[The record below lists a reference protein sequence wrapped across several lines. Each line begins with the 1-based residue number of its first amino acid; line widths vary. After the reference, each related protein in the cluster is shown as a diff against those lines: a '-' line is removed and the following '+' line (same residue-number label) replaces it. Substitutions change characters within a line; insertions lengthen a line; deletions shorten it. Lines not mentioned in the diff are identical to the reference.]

1 MTLVSRPVH
10 ASAFAGS
17 ESTCYT
23 RPHCTG
29 EHRDGLMDEKQYL
42 SELAAQPVRKRIWG
56 YVRLTGP
63 GYMQSALTLGG
74 GTMAACVWFG
84 AMGGYELL
92 WVQPLS
98 MLLGYFVM
106 AAIAKQV
113 CSTEERPYRV
123 FWERLSPVLA
133 VAWAVGALAAT
144 IIWHFPQYSLT
155 ANGVISLAG
164 GVGVEM
170 DHMAGRAII
179 GLAVLA
185 AACGVVHMYH
195 RGLEGVK
202 HFEFATKIL
211 VWTIVFAFAL
221 VAVVTGIQWKRLVL
235 GVTGISFI
243 RDWLDGG
250 IDPALVKPI
259 VAGMAAVTGINMFFL
274 YSYALLN
281 KKWGK
286 EHKELAY
293 FDLITGMVV
302 PFIFATGFMVIAVA
316 NTIGPEEG
324 AMGGPVR
331 DILAVVPVLGPTFGQ
346 WLGGESVGNG
356 MALLLIGVGM
366 MTIGFTTIVTHMLSC
381 GFIGCEMFGFAH
393 EGRAKWWFSLLP
405 VVAVTGV
412 AMKLPWQTA
421 ITASSLNAVLMP
433 LGVLCFTVLL
443 NMKSFMR
450 DDTPRGRMKWAW
462 NVCLVTCLVVMT
474 IAGYFG
480 LQKNWATLR
489 QNFRPQQEAAAA
501 AGEAEQESPQP
512 LFDSVKHVAMGAE
525 YEFTLYA
532 RPGNARTSEVI
543 RITEEAFKAVDDLEA
558 RVNR

>member
-1 MTLVSRPVH
+1 
-10 ASAFAGS
+10 
-17 ESTCYT
+17 
-23 RPHCTG
+23 
-29 EHRDGLMDEKQYL
+29 MDEKQYL
-42 SELAAQPVRKRIWG
+42 SELAARPLRRRVWG

-84 AMGGYELL
+84 AMAGYELL
-92 WVQPLS
+92 WVQPRS

-106 AAIAKQV
+106 AAISKLV

-133 VAWAVGALAAT
+133 VAWGVGALAAT

-164 GVGVEM
+164 GVGVDM
-170 DHMAGRAII
+170 DNMAGRAII

-235 GVTGISFI
+235 GVTGISFL

-281 KKWGK
+281 KKWGR

-293 FDLITGMVV
+293 FDLITGMVI

-324 AMGGPVR
+324 AMGGSVR

-356 MALLLIGVGM
+356 VALLLIGVGM
-366 MTIGFTTIVTHMLSC
+366 MAIGFTTIVTHMLSC
-381 GFIGCEMFGFAH
+381 GFIGCEMFGYAH

-412 AMKLPWQTA
+412 AM
-421 ITASSLNAVLMP
+421 
-433 LGVLCFTVLL
+433 
-443 NMKSFMR
+443 
-450 DDTPRGRMKWAW
+450 
-462 NVCLVTCLVVMT
+462 
-474 IAGYFG
+474 
-480 LQKNWATLR
+480 
-489 QNFRPQQEAAAA
+489 
-501 AGEAEQESPQP
+501 
-512 LFDSVKHVAMGAE
+512 
-525 YEFTLYA
+525 
-532 RPGNARTSEVI
+532 
-543 RITEEAFKAVDDLEA
+543 
-558 RVNR
+558 